1 MATFLKESDI
11 FDRISQPGGAF
22 TVKQA
27 EALREVFVKA
37 LNDIE
42 ALEGITDDFENR
54 IDALENPA

>member
-1 MATFLKESDI
+1 MATNLKQADI

-27 EALREVFVKA
+27 EALRDVFVKA

-42 ALEGITDDFENR
+42 ALETLADDFESR
-54 IDALENPA
+54 IDALENP

>member
-1 MATFLKESDI
+1 MATNLKQDDI

-42 ALEGITDDFENR
+42 ALESITDDHEDR
-54 IDALENPA
+54 IAALESA

>member
-1 MATFLKESDI
+1 MATNLKQADI

>member
-1 MATFLKESDI
+1 MATFLKQADI

-42 ALEGITDDFENR
+42 ALETAS
-54 IDALENPA
+54 DALDARVTALETP

>member
-1 MATFLKESDI
+1 MATFLKENDI

-27 EALREVFVKA
+27 EALREVFLKA

-42 ALEGITDDFENR
+42 SLETITDDFETR
-54 IDALENPA
+54 ISALETP